1 MVAMKKTANESGKMI
16 KIGKDPNRDILRR
29 WIGLAAGLALI
40 WTVAYVIL
48 PWGNKLPYIE
58 PIMQAIEVSGID
70 AGAYWYTQSE
80 ETAVAQMY
88 VRHAIDKQR
97 D

>member
-1 MVAMKKTANESGKMI
+1 MRITADETGKTVPQPAISQ
-16 KIGKDPNRDILRR
+16 RSRLRG
-29 WIGLAAGLALI
+29 WFGLAAGLAVI
-40 WTVAYVIL
+40 WIMAYVIL
-48 PWGNKLPYIE
+48 PWGNRLPLVA

-88 VRHAIDKQR
+88 VRHAIGGG
-97 D
+97 